1 MMYARYFENLTG
13 WEWFGLYLLTGF
25 VVFGLMRLI
34 VSYLDRHEPGQS
46 EFRSSLSSILNSSKS
61 KRELLVEKAL
71 EIVAIPIMLLIWPIG
86 FVWGLHMRIETTNR
100 KPKPED
106 AFKCKRAHLVS
117 HMTTPD
123 AEKLGL
129 IVDPLNRAPELP
141 FGHLNAGWL
150 AFLQKA
156 KPGDALWYFEIPSK
170 EMTKAEKKAEAKT
183 KAKDQE
189 PKSIRYRGFAW
200 IQQSTTQTEFIF
212 ESD

>member
-1 MMYARYFENLTG
+1 M
-13 WEWFGLYLLTGF
+13 
-25 VVFGLMRLI
+25 
-34 VSYLDRHEPGQS
+34 
-46 EFRSSLSSILNSSKS
+46 
-61 KRELLVEKAL
+61 VERAL
-71 EIVAIPIMLLIWPIG
+71 EIVAIPIILLIWPIG
-86 FVWGLHMRIETTNR
+86 FVWGLYMRIETTNR

-129 IVDPLNRAPELP
+129 IVDPLNRTPALP

-156 KPGDALWYFEIPSK
+156 KPGDALWYFETPSK
-170 EMTKAEKKAEAKT
+170 EMTKAKT